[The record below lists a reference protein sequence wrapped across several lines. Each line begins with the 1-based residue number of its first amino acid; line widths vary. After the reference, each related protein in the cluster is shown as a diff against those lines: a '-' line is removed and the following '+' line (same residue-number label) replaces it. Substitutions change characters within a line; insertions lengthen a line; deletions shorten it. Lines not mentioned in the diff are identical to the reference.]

1 MVDYINYGTI
11 KMISKKCK
19 VCGAIQGMWHN
30 ENCKYRLYHYLDNF
44 LTNYI
49 GEPEHDTKWKEYKA
63 RLK

>member
-1 MVDYINYGTI
+1 MLNYIIQMLQLFDYNY
-11 KMISKKCK
+11 K
-19 VCGAIQGMWHN
+19 
-30 ENCKYRLYHYLDNF
+30 YHYLDNF